1 VVILQDSQL
10 EVILALMM
18 ILRFNFFENSLVY
31 SHDES
36 NDCLSS

>member
-1 VVILQDSQL
+1 MVILQDSQL

-18 ILRFNFFENSLVY
+18 ILRFSLVY

-36 NDCLSS
+36 DDCLLS

>member
-1 VVILQDSQL
+1 MVILQDSQL

-18 ILRFNFFENSLVY
+18 ILRFSFFENSLDY